1 MFQFFKNPFYKKKIK
16 NYSTTLTPAT
26 QGVNKKRELSPDIRA
41 LMERVNNNDKINNEE
56 LNKLASFYFN
66 TPKIEAGLYNLN
78 KVMTDGMCFSIHHVT
93 TVRDPQGE
101 LKDIHISLK
110 DTVFEN
116 DLVITVSVKDFIE
129 VFKKFEMKPI

>member
-1 MFQFFKNPFYKKKIK
+1 MFQFLKKLFTKNKVK

-26 QGVNKKRELSPDIRA
+26 EGVKTQRELSPEIKSLLSRIDK
-41 LMERVNNNDKINNEE
+41 NDKITNED
-56 LNKLASFYFN
+56 LNKLSSFYFN
-66 TPKIEAGLYNLN
+66 TPTIQPGLYNLN
-78 KVMTDGMCFSIHHVT
+78 KAMTDGMCFTIYHIST
-93 TVRDPQGE
+93 LKDPNGD

-129 VFKKFEMKPI
+129 VFKKFDMKPI

>member
-1 MFQFFKNPFYKKKIK
+1 MFQFFKNLFTKNKIK

-26 QGVNKKRELSPDIRA
+26 EGVNKKRELSPEIQS
-41 LMERVNNNDKINNEE
+41 LMGRIDKNDKINNEE

-78 KVMTDGMCFSIHHVT
+78 KAMTDGMCFSIHHVT
-93 TVRDPQGE
+93 TVRDPEGE

-110 DTVFEN
+110 DTIFEN

>member
-1 MFQFFKNPFYKKKIK
+1 MFQFFKNLFSKNKIK

-26 QGVNKKRELSPDIRA
+26 QGVNKKRELSPEIQA
-41 LMERVNNNDKINNEE
+41 LMTRVNNNDKINNEE

-78 KVMTDGMCFSIHHVT
+78 KVMTDGMCFSIYHVT

>member
-1 MFQFFKNPFYKKKIK
+1 MFQFLKKLLSKNKVK
-16 NYSTTLTPAT
+16 NYSITLTPAT
-26 QGVNKKRELSPDIRA
+26 EGVKTQRELSPEIKSLLSRIDK
-41 LMERVNNNDKINNEE
+41 NDKITNED
-56 LNKLASFYFN
+56 LNKLSSFYFN
-66 TPKIEAGLYNLN
+66 TPAIQPGLYNLN
-78 KVMTDGMCFSIHHVT
+78 KAMTDGMCFSIHHVT
-93 TVRDPQGE
+93 TVRDPEGE